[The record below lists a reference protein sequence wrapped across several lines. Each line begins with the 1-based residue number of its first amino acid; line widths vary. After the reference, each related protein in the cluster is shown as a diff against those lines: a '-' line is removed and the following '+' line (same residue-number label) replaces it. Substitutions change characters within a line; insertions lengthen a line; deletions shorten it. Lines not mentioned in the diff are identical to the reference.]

1 VSDANA
7 LKLVEAG
14 ALVGALVLF
23 VWWQMRDL
31 KKAAAETA
39 RKSQHAK
46 LKPEPEPEPESD
58 IAPAPRKANP

>member
-1 VSDANA
+1 MSDANA

-23 VWWQMRDL
+23 VWWQLRDL

-39 RKSQHAK
+39 RKRAQK
-46 LKPEPEPEPESD
+46 LQEDTPAQDEKST
-58 IAPAPRKANP
+58 AP

>member
-14 ALVGALVLF
+14 ALIGALVLF
-23 VWWQMRDL
+23 VWWQLRDL

-39 RKSQHAK
+39 RKRKQQSSEV
-46 LKPEPEPEPESD
+46 PGRSD
-58 IAPAPRKANP
+58 A

>member
-23 VWWQMRDL
+23 VWWQLRDL

-39 RKSQHAK
+39 RKREQDAARSTK
-46 LKPEPEPEPESD
+46 DLE
-58 IAPAPRKANP
+58 